1 MIVTKAENITL
12 FSKIFTLKM
21 MKTVNI
27 STSLNVKMVNVKLK
41 CVQNGHN
48 VQKPWVHFQAICV
61 PTEFAFLVR
70 SFALYWIINVL
81 FIGL

>member
-48 VQKPWVHFQAICV
+48 VQKP
-61 PTEFAFLVR
+61 
-70 SFALYWIINVL
+70 
-81 FIGL
+81 